1 MKPSVASAGIT
12 CTRLPLPWRRF
23 HANSSFSRFERLQ
36 NWTLS
41 IAAEWAEIKL
51 QASVTRLCHLHL
63 KACLEYPPPPP
74 PPPLQRSWRSRR
86 RGAAWW
92 LSCMACRYV
101 NEIKNKRP
109 ARAET
114 IIVTA
119 DSCPRDSCLP
129 VALPS
134 PPQFSGHRSST
145 STRQKGELKFKGKLL
160 F

>member
-1 MKPSVASAGIT
+1 MRKKK
-12 CTRLPLPWRRF
+12 
-23 HANSSFSRFERLQ
+23 

-41 IAAEWAEIKL
+41 IPHAAEWAEIKL

-63 KACLEYPPPPP
+63 KACLEYPPP

-101 NEIKNKRP
+101 NEIKNKQP

-119 DSCPRDSCLP
+119 DSCPRDSRLP

-134 PPQFSGHRSST
+134 PPQFSGLRSST
-145 STRQKGELKFKGKLL
+145 SRRQKGGGGVGGWSLKANCCFNRWHQ
-160 F
+160 FRRANYAHRDAAYSN